1 MPCLLLIIT
10 LRFTFGEEKID
21 KTSKFPQNIMPM
33 VVGNILFCIFLSLL
47 PAPIVK
53 NSHILAEIYCIF
65 LEKHPRPNLKVFQ
78 YYIYNSINRL
88 EN

>member
-33 VVGNILFCIFLSLL
+33 VVGNILFCIFYLYYQLQLL
-47 PAPIVK
+47 KTVIFWLKFIVSFWK
-53 NSHILAEIYCIF
+53 NILD
-65 LEKHPRPNLKVFQ
+65 Q
-78 YYIYNSINRL
+78 T
-88 EN
+88 